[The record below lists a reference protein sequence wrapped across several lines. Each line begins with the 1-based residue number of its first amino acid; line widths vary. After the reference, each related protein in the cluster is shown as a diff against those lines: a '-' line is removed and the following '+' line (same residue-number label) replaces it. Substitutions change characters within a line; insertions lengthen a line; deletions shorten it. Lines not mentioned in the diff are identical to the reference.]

1 MPYIGNPPAERFTSF
16 DYQDLTG
23 GSGTSFTLD
32 NAVGNP
38 QEIEVFVN
46 NVRQEPGVAY
56 TVSGTA
62 LTMTGSIAST
72 DDFYVVFQ
80 GKAIQTATHP
90 SDRALTATD
99 GTFTG
104 DLTVDTNTLK
114 VDAANNRVGIGTT
127 SVDAALHTEVSS
139 GNTIAKFENTISTA
153 GTLGEVVFAAPN
165 RPAFRFNMQ
174 TSNDTNGFLN
184 YDNAEWKFFGDN
196 GSGSAEER
204 LRLNSSND
212 VFLPDGNLI
221 LASGH
226 GIDFSATGSGDDST
240 GQTVQAELLNDYEH
254 GLWTPTV
261 NGDTTYHHQYGMYQ
275 KIGRQVTAWFR
286 LKINAANTP
295 GANFYMDGLPYNND
309 HNGFIS
315 GFGLVFYFS
324 SIATSTTMITC
335 RIDGG
340 GSTINFTSNVG
351 SSTTANNVNIP
362 WVANN
367 AEVQG
372 GITYMTDYT

>member
-1 MPYIGNPPAERFTSF
+1 MSRAR
-16 DYQDLTG
+16 D
-23 GSGTSFTLD
+23 
-32 NAVGNP
+32 
-38 QEIEVFVN
+38 
-46 NVRQEPGVAY
+46 
-56 TVSGTA
+56 
-62 LTMTGSIAST
+62 IA
-72 DDFYVVFQ
+72 D
-80 GKAIQTATHP
+80 GKFAN
-90 SDRALTATD
+90 
-99 GTFTG
+99 
-104 DLTVDTNTLK
+104 DLTVDTNTLH

-139 GNTIAKFENTISTA
+139 GNTIAKFENTISSA

-184 YDNAEWKFFGDN
+184 YDNADWKFFGDN

-240 GQTVQAELLNDYEH
+240 GQTNQSELLNDYEH

-261 NGDTTYHHQYGMYQ
+261 NGNTTYHHRYGMYQ

-286 LKINAANTP
+286 IRVNAKNTP
-295 GANFYMDGLPYNND
+295 QVDFFLDGLPYNND
-309 HNGFIS
+309 HNGNVTGS
-315 GFGLVFYFS
+315 GSVHFFS
-324 SIATSTTMITC
+324 SIGASNVSMTA
-335 RIDGG
+335 RVDGG
-340 GSTINFTSNVG
+340 GSTINFTGN
-351 SSTTANNVNIP
+351 STSGTTSAAVNTG
-362 WVANN
+362 WVANG
-367 AEVQG
+367 AEIQG
-372 GITYMTDYT
+372 FVMYMTDYT

>member
-16 DYQDLTG
+16 AYQDLTG

-62 LTMTGSIAST
+62 LTMTGSIATT

-104 DLTVDTNTLK
+104 NTSVTGDLTVDTNTLH
-114 VDAANNRVGIGTT
+114 VDATNNRVGVGLTAPEQPFH
-127 SVDAALHTEVSS
+127 VRSS
-139 GNTIAKFENTISTA
+139 TFAYMRSESTNA
-153 GTLGEVVFAAPN
+153 TYTGLDVGQHQSGYGVI
-165 RPAFRFNMQ
+165 NMR
-174 TSNDTNGFLN
+174 
-184 YDNAEWKFFGDN
+184 DNQDIRCFT
-196 GSGSAEER
+196 
-204 LRLNSSND
+204 ND
-212 VFLPDGNLI
+212 VEKLRIKSGGDVSIEDGNLI

-295 GANFYMDGLPYNND
+295 GASFYMDGLPYNND
-309 HNGFIS
+309 HNGFL
-315 GFGLVFYFS
+315 GGNGTVFYFS
-324 SIATSTTMITC
+324 SIGTSTTMMTC

-340 GSTINFTSNVG
+340 GSTINFTGNVG
-351 SSTTANNVNIP
+351 SGTSANAVNIS

-372 GITYMTDYT
+372 SITYMTDYT